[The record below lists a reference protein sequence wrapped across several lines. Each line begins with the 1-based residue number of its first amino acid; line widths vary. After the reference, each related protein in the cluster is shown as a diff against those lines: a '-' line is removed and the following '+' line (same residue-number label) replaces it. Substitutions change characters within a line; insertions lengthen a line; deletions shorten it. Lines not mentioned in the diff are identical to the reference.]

1 MGPYSVIDGESS
13 SLTPFIKLT
22 SNALVRRPPLPRRR
36 RHLLQRPLCRLQQR
50 QQGAVHGRR
59 GSGPA
64 RLRQRHPGRDGGE
77 RELRA
82 DAGDIA
88 AAAYHWRST
97 FVQEGAGQEELG
109 APQLPPRSA
118 EEHPQ
123 KRQKVIEQKTIK
135 FQI

>member
-22 SNALVRRPPLPRRR
+22 SNALVRRPALPRRR

-50 QQGAVHGRR
+50 QQGAVHRGRGA
-59 GSGPA
+59 GSA
-64 RLRQRHPGRDGGE
+64 RFRQRHPGRDGRE

-88 AAAYHWRST
+88 AAAYHWGSA
-97 FVQEGAGQEELG
+97 FVQEGSSQEELG
-109 APQLPPRSA
+109 APQLPPRSPK
-118 EEHPQ
+118 EHPQ
-123 KRQKVIEQKTIK
+123 KWQKVIEQK
-135 FQI
+135 